1 MPERPQGRKRTG
13 EVTSGGVNKR
23 GEGKTDGKV
32 GNADYSGRENQNT
45 SSNRAGG
52 QKGGGSGLGSALA
65 AGAVAAAA
73 ASAANKK
80 AGSGGGNR
88 NRNGGSSLFKI
99 ILIIAVVLFLMNFLG
114 MCGGSGGSSAA
125 NTPASSTA
133 AASTPTPSATANP
146 ITNNTTSVS
155 GGWTQPATTYTD
167 TNTSTVNTAV
177 VQQAREKYTKLRGN
191 GQDTVTMMVYLCGTD
206 LESNYGMATSDLN
219 EMLYADLG
227 SNVNIIVESGGT
239 KKWQNSAMSTRQNQR
254 WRLVNDGQNRGLQ
267 ALANLQSKQ
276 MTSASTLA
284 DFIQFGAKNYPAD
297 RYILILWD
305 HGGGSISG
313 YGHDQL
319 YPNGTMTIDQIAGAL
334 KQGGIKFDFI
344 GFDACLMQTAE
355 TAVAM
360 EPYADYLIASEETE
374 PGTGWYYTNWLTN
387 LSNNTS
393 IPTTELS
400 KTIIDDFITKS
411 YQSSSRDK
419 TSLSIVDLA
428 EFAAVVPAKLSVFAS
443 EINDTIKSDDFK
455 TVANARSVTKEF
467 AQSNRIDQIDLVHFC
482 KNIGTAAAGELAAAV
497 QSCVKYNR
505 CNNMTNAYGMSI
517 YFPYKT
523 TSAVS
528 KAAKIY
534 ENIDM
539 DENYTSAIRSFATLA
554 GSGQIVSN
562 SSSNTLFDILG
573 GGSSSSG
580 SSYSYDPTDIL
591 NLLLSGSG
599 SSQSSSG
606 GYGGSYGNYYGSP
619 QGGYS
624 GSYYGNGGLDLS
636 SLLGGS
642 SGVDADALDLFSAL
656 IGRNHVD
663 SDMLVLSE
671 KNGKQVLR
679 LSEEQWSLIE
689 NVELNVWYDDGAG
702 YIDLGLDNIFT
713 FDDDGDLVME
723 YDGFWNTI
731 DGHIVSYYMTS
742 QEDEN
747 VFEGFVPAELNGER
761 VNLIIRF
768 DGDNPGVV
776 LGAQKIYE
784 DGIEAKGLIEIQD
797 GDQIDF
803 LCDYYSYDG
812 EYNATYM
819 LGDPLIVE
827 DASSMEVGI
836 YAIEPGENEKVVYG
850 YRLTDAYNAYHWT
863 PMLSY

>member
-23 GEGKTDGKV
+23 GEGRTDGKV
-32 GNADYSGRENQNT
+32 GSADYSGRENKNNDL
-45 SSNRAGG
+45 NRAGG
-52 QKGGGSGLGSALA
+52 KKGSGLG
-65 AGAVAAAA
+65 AAAA
-73 ASAANKK
+73 AGAFAA
-80 AGSGGGNR
+80 AASSGRKTGYGGNR
-88 NRNGGSSLFKI
+88 NRNGGGGLFRL
-99 ILIIAVVLFLMNFLG
+99 ILIIFLVMLLMNFLG
-114 MCGGSGGSSAA
+114 MCGGSGTSSGAGSQGSG
-125 NTPASSTA
+125 TTA
-133 AASTPTPSATANP
+133 VTPTPKPTPAPTANP
-146 ITNNTTSVS
+146 ISNNTTSVS
-155 GGWTQPATTYTD
+155 GSWVQPTTTYTD
-167 TNTSTVNTAV
+167 TNTSAVNTSV
-177 VQQAREKYTKLRGN
+177 VQQAREKYTKLKGN

-227 SNVNIIVESGGT
+227 RNVNIIVESGGT

-267 ALANLQSKQ
+267 ALANLQSKP
-276 MTSASTLA
+276 MTGASTLS
-284 DFIQFGAKNYPAD
+284 DFIRYGAENYPAD

-305 HGGGSISG
+305 HGGGSIAG
-313 YGHDQL
+313 YAHDQL
-319 YPNGTMTIDQIAGAL
+319 YPNGSMTIDQVASAL
-334 KQGGIKFDFI
+334 KDGGIKFDII

-355 TAVAM
+355 TAVAV

-374 PGTGWYYTNWLTN
+374 PGTGWYYTNWLTA
-387 LSNNTS
+387 LSGNTS

-400 KTIIDDFITKS
+400 KIIIDDFVTKS
-411 YQSSSRDK
+411 YQASSRDK

-428 EFAAVVPAKLSVFAS
+428 EFAAVVPAKLSAFAG
-443 EINDTIKSDDFK
+443 EINNTIKSDDFK

-482 KNIGTAAAGELAAAV
+482 KNIGTKSAKELADAV

-517 YFPYKT
+517 YFPYKS

-554 GSGQIVSN
+554 GSGQVVSN
-562 SSSNTLFDILG
+562 NSSNSLFDILG
-573 GGSSSSG
+573 GAGSAPSG
-580 SSYSYDPTDIL
+580 SYSYDPTDIL
-591 NLLLSGSG
+591 NLLLSGS
-599 SSQSSSG
+599 SQPSSG
-606 GYGGSYGNYYGSP
+606 GYGGAYGNYYGSP

-642 SGVDADALDLFSAL
+642 SGVDSAALDLFSAL

-663 SDMLVLSE
+663 SGQLVLSE
-671 KNGKQVLR
+671 KDGKQVLR
-679 LSEEQWSLIE
+679 LGDDQWSMIE
-689 NVELNVWYDDGAG
+689 NVELNVWFDDGAG
-702 YIDLGLDNIFT
+702 YIDLGLDNIYS
-713 FDDDGDLVME
+713 FDEDGDLVME
-723 YDGFWNTI
+723 YDGLWNSI
-731 DGHIVSYYMTS
+731 NGHVVSYYMIS
-742 QEDEN
+742 QEDTD
-747 VFEGFVPAELNGER
+747 VFEGFVPAELNGEK

-768 DGDNPGVV
+768 EGDNPGVV

-784 DGIEAKGLIEIQD
+784 DGIEAKGLIEIKD
-797 GDQIDF
+797 GDRIEF
-803 LCDYYSYDG
+803 LCDYYTYDG
-812 EYNATYM
+812 DYQATYY
-819 LGDPLIVE
+819 LGEPLIVE
-827 DASSMEVGI
+827 DASDLKVGI
-836 YAIEPGENEKVVYG
+836 YEIEPKENEKVLFG

-863 PMLSY
+863 PMIGY